1 MNGDREESRING
13 PDDAIAILGDVARWS
28 VIDSAPLC
36 EESARRDAEEAIRDL
51 RAQREQAKSKP
62 AEVVIL
68 NCDDAIESIAV
79 IADEKERMLFV
90 GQLAAV
96 RIPGLTK
103 ALIEKEVRCEG
114 QAMREGLEAAK
125 RVIQHE
131 KYMRVAD
138 SPLRLVRD
146 LAQYYT
152 LWRGIPPGAEKIEA
166 VFAMNTYSYDI
177 FDTTPY
183 LLYDSAT
190 PGCGKTVSEERHEG
204 VCARAYMCA
213 SPSSAVIFRR
223 IDRDHG
229 TFIFDEAKW
238 VQGKSERA
246 AEVTEIFDVG
256 YKRGGKVLKTWR
268 RDRDSNPR

>member
-13 PDDAIAILGDVARWS
+13 PDDAIAILGDVALWS

-103 ALIEKEVRCEG
+103 ALIEK
-114 QAMREGLEAAK
+114 AAK
-125 RVIQHE
+125 A
-131 KYMRVAD
+131 K
-138 SPLRLVRD
+138 P
-146 LAQYYT
+146 
-152 LWRGIPPGAEKIEA
+152 
-166 VFAMNTYSYDI
+166 
-177 FDTTPY
+177 
-183 LLYDSAT
+183 
-190 PGCGKTVSEERHEG
+190 
-204 VCARAYMCA
+204 CARGWRL
-213 SPSSAVIFRR
+213 PSESSSTRNTCVWPIHRFDWFGTLLSTIRYGGAFLRERR
-223 IDRDHG
+223 R
-229 TFIFDEAKW
+229 
-238 VQGKSERA
+238 S
-246 AEVTEIFDVG
+246 
-256 YKRGGKVLKTWR
+256 KRCSR
-268 RDRDSNPR
+268 